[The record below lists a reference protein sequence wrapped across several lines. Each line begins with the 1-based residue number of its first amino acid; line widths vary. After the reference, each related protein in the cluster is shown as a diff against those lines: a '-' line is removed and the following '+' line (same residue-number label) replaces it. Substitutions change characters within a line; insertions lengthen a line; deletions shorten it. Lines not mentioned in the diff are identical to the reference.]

1 MPYQLKNRSDYQ
13 SAVEKALID
22 PETFWGE
29 IAGNFHWFTPWK
41 KVMDCK
47 MEKAE
52 FAWFQEG
59 KTNISY
65 NCLERHL
72 AKKGAQT
79 ALIFEPNDP
88 SEKTQHI
95 SYAELHARVSQM
107 ANVLKANGI

>member
-1 MPYQLKNRSDYQ
+1 MSYHLKTFAAYQNAYENASTH
-13 SAVEKALID
+13 

-29 IAGNFHWFTPWK
+29 IAANFHWFSPWK

-65 NCLERHL
+65 NCLDRHL
-72 AKKGAQT
+72 AKKGEQT

-88 SEKTQHI
+88 KEKAQHI
-95 SYAELHARVSQM
+95 SYAELHSRVSQM
-107 ANVLKANGI
+107 ANVLKAN

>member
-1 MPYQLKNRSDYQ
+1 MLYRLKNRSDYQ

-29 IAGNFHWFTPWK
+29 IADNFHWFAPWK

-47 MEKAE
+47 MEQAE
-52 FAWFQEG
+52 FSWFQEG

-65 NCLERHL
+65 NCLDRHL
-72 AKKGAQT
+72 AEKGAQT

-88 SEKTQHI
+88 KEKAQHI
-95 SYAELHARVSQM
+95 SYT
-107 ANVLKANGI
+107 